1 MSERSLR
8 QSYYAIIRAVAAADE
23 AALDRLIAE
32 DMVDHNAV
40 PGQAPGRVGIK
51 YWMTMM
57 HDVFADLTGVVED
70 TVVEGDKIAA
80 RVTWHGIHRGDFVGV
95 PGTGTPVTMQSVQIL
110 RFADGMASEW
120 WGTADVFGV
129 LRQIGARVA
138 ALTQLEAADLFVPKH
153 LGRASLDDLA
163 GRQASWTRYRYPV
176 VFGPVVTHLV
186 THRSV
191 MAHTSRV
198 PS

>member
-8 QSYYAIIRAVAAADE
+8 QSYHAIIRAVAAADE
-23 AALDRLIAE
+23 DALDRLIAE

-57 HDVFADLTGVVED
+57 HDVFADRRGVVED

-95 PGTGTPVTMQSVQIL
+95 PGTGTRVTMQSVQIL

-138 ALTQLEAADLFVPKH
+138 ALT
-153 LGRASLDDLA
+153 
-163 GRQASWTRYRYPV
+163 
-176 VFGPVVTHLV
+176 
-186 THRSV
+186 
-191 MAHTSRV
+191 
-198 PS
+198 